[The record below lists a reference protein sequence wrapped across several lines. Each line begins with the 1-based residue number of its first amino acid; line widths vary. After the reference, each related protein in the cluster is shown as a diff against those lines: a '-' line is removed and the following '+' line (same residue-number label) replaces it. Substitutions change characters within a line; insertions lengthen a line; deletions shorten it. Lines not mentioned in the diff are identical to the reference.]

1 MKNSSNNN
9 NLMPSQKP
17 SMIDA
22 LRAKHDPHYQLASK
36 VEGLG
41 KDLPIQVAQLHKTLS
56 KSFGMQR
63 KTLVRVLGLENRLS
77 NLETAIEIW
86 TTREGL
92 RRKEEEEARAVEEEA
107 QAVES
112 AVAEAESVIEA
123 AEAASGTVEKG
134 QSGSSTATK
143 KKPKKKPKIK
153 LKKKPKVKAKK
164 RKITGKDL
172 KKGTALE
179 TPKERAERL
188 ERNKQES
195 VAAEEHQKTD
205 EYKDTTTAVDEKG
218 EYLSAAERKR
228 RFKLAKLLPSSSSND
243 VSPEDVKPDTQA
255 EMGSD
260 EGKKD
265 RIVQFLNV
273 DVKDKL
279 EEINDSLVEIKG
291 VVTTQGDLA
300 DDRDESLRQSI
311 LSDRKKQREDK
322 LEKKEKSVGDKMLD
336 SVTKPVGNFLN
347 KLVKFVMMTFVG
359 SVINRVMTLLK
370 DPAQLLDPIKRF
382 FNLVIGLVNA
392 VMKGLWNVTGAPM
405 NFIIGGINKGVS
417 SLLDA
422 INKATGLLK
431 LPAIEAPQIPL
442 IPGPPEFEYIP
453 LSKTAQAKNEGVAMA
468 GGGLVPGYEG
478 GGGPG
483 INDGSSSMTT
493 KDIVAATG
501 PSLMMFMEQQNA
513 AVDED
518 PEAFNGIKLK
528 MDRDGKMPNFGEFI
542 MNQGEAEFN
551 KGLEMLQ
558 NNQSVEPEVREAL
571 VKKALF
577 IKSQTLEDPNFKGDV
592 AFDINKDIPGT
603 AANRL
608 YLRAQADT
616 ASPAALAGISAFD
629 RARQMNKMGYNKG
642 GKVHGSGTGDT
653 VPAMLTP
660 GEFVMSKGAV
670 DQIGV
675 DKLMAMNAA
684 GGGTNKPKL
693 MKFAGGGA
701 VPGIEAPSGRGNNVV
716 VVGGGNKSS
725 SASVS
730 SSGSGQ
736 EIPNFSSTNPNNTN
750 IPVIKSLY
758 NIMS

>member
-1 MKNSSNNN
+1 
-9 NLMPSQKP
+9 MPSQKP

-558 NNQSVEPEVREAL
+558 NNQSVEPEGREAL